1 MIAIMIIVFLIL
13 ILIGVPIAWGT
24 GLATLLY
31 IQAND
36 NIPIMLLA
44 QRMFK
49 AADSFSLLAIPLFM
63 LAGEFMNG
71 GGITKRIVELA
82 SKWVGHITGSLG
94 HVTVLASML
103 FASMSGSSAAS
114 AASIGGMLIP
124 TMKEKG
130 YDGGYAVAVTAC
142 SSVLGPIIPPSIAF
156 VVYASLTGDS
166 ISQLFLGGVIPGI
179 LMGLCLMVL
188 CYVVAKKNGYP
199 VEKKAT
205 WKERFDALRHSILAI
220 LMPIIILGGIMTGI
234 FTATEAGCVGV
245 VYGIIVG
252 FITKE
257 LKVKNIPTILLNAAK
272 TTSAIMVIMGT
283 SQVLGWILVSAQVPQ
298 KLTTAFLQVS
308 DNPTVVFLL
317 ILLLILFLGCFMVD
331 AAIAPIMVPLLI
343 PIVKAYGINLLQFGI
358 VFNMMTVA
366 GGVTPPV
373 GNLLYISSSIADV
386 PIMKA
391 AKATIP
397 FLGALIIAMLLCV
410 FIPPLVTFIPGLL
423 GS

>member
-1 MIAIMIIVFLIL
+1 MIAIMILVFLVL

-31 IQAND
+31 ISSTD

-44 QRMFK
+44 QRVFK
-49 AADSFSLLAIPLFM
+49 ASDSFSLLAIPLFM

-71 GGITKRIVELA
+71 GGITKRIVMLA
-82 SKWVGHITGSLG
+82 NKWVGHITGSLG

-166 ISQLFLGGVIPGI
+166 ISQLFLGGIVPGI

-188 CYVVAKKNGYP
+188 CYVIAKKNGYP
-199 VEKKAT
+199 VEPKSS
-205 WKERFDALRHSILAI
+205 WKERFIALKQSIFAL
-220 LMPIIILGGIMTGI
+220 LMPVIILGGIMSGI

-245 VYGIIVG
+245 IYGIIVG
-252 FITKE
+252 FITRE
-257 LKVKNIPTILLNAAK
+257 LKLNKIPGILINAAK
-272 TTSAIMVIMGT
+272 TTSAIMMIMGT

-298 KLTTAFLQVS
+298 KLTTAFLQLS

-331 AAIAPIMVPLLI
+331 AAIAPIMVPILL

-386 PIMKA
+386 PVLKA
-391 AKATIP
+391 AKSVVP
-397 FLGALIIAMLLCV
+397 FLGALIVAMLLCV
-410 FIPPLVTFIPGLL
+410 AFEPLVTFIPYHMG
-423 GS
+423 G

>member
-317 ILLLILFLGCFMVD
+317 ILLLILFLGCFMVV

>member
-1 MIAIMIIVFLIL
+1 MITAMIIVFLVL

-31 IQAND
+31 IQSTD
-36 NIPIMLLA
+36 SIPIMLLA

-49 AADSFSLLAIPLFM
+49 ASDSFSLLAIPLFM

-166 ISQLFLGGVIPGI
+166 ISQLFLGGIVPGI

-188 CYVVAKKNGYP
+188 CYVIAKKNGYP

-205 WKERFDALRHSILAI
+205 WGERFQALKHSIFAL

-252 FITKE
+252 FATKE
-257 LKVKNIPTILLNAAK
+257 LKISKVPGILLSAAK
-272 TTSAIMVIMGT
+272 TTSAIMMIMGT

-298 KLTTAFLQVS
+298 KLTNVFLGVS
-308 DNPTVVFLL
+308 DNPTVIFLL

-331 AAIAPIMVPLLI
+331 AAIAPIMVPLLL

-391 AKATIP
+391 AKATAP
-397 FLGALIIAMLLCV
+397 FLGALIVAMLLCV
-410 FIPPLVTFIPGLL
+410 FFQPLVTFIPTLL
-423 GS
+423 GG

>member
-1 MIAIMIIVFLIL
+1 MITTMIVVFLIL

-31 IQAND
+31 IQNNA

-49 AADSFSLLAIPLFM
+49 ASDSFSLLAIPLFM

-166 ISQLFLGGVIPGI
+166 ISQLFLGGVVPGI

-188 CYVVAKKNGYP
+188 CYVIAKKNGYP
-199 VEKKAT
+199 VEKKAS
-205 WKERFDALRHSILAI
+205 WKERFEALRHSILAI

-257 LKVKNIPTILLNAAK
+257 LKIKNIPTILLNAAK
-272 TTSAIMVIMGT
+272 TTSAIMMIMGT

-298 KLTTAFLQVS
+298 KLTTAFLQIS
-308 DNPTVVFLL
+308 DNPTIVFLL

-397 FLGALIIAMLLCV
+397 FLGALIVAMLLCV
-410 FIPPLVTFIPGLL
+410 FIPPLVTFVPSIL